1 MSYIYQPLLTP
12 QTRTP
17 TVTLV
22 GGAGNTVPQYTTI
35 QSRWMKIGPNLVR
48 ESFYLTGDG
57 GNEGAGSGTLNLS
70 LNFTSSANQQ
80 DQPIVFGYA
89 HNNVTEY
96 LLYGIIGPASSTVQ
110 LSYMSVVGTRVNFT
124 GAEQN
129 NTNRFLRGVIEYEI

>member
-1 MSYIYQPLLTP
+1 
-12 QTRTP
+12 
-17 TVTLV
+17 
-22 GGAGNTVPQYTTI
+22 
-35 QSRWMKIGPNLVR
+35 MKIGPNLVR